1 MAETTGATN
10 AAASGGKML
19 KIKLVRSP
27 IGYTENQKLT
37 VKALGLRRM
46 NHVVEQPDNPA
57 IRGMIKTVG
66 HLLEVSE

>member
-1 MAETTGATN
+1 MAEVQEV
-10 AAASGGKML
+10 KML

-46 NHVVEQPDNPA
+46 NHVVERPDNPA

>member
-1 MAETTGATN
+1 MAEVKEV
-10 AAASGGKML
+10 KML

-37 VKALGLRRM
+37 VKALGLHRM
-46 NHVVEQPDNPA
+46 NHVVERPDNPA

>member
-1 MAETTGATN
+1 MAEQQH
-10 AAASGGKML
+10 AAKTIR
-19 KIKLVRSP
+19 IKLVRSP

-37 VKALGLRRM
+37 VKALGLHRM
-46 NHVVEQPDNPA
+46 NHVVERPDNPA

>member
-1 MAETTGATN
+1 MAETTTATN
-10 AAASGGKML
+10 TAAGDGKTL

-37 VKALGLRRM
+37 VKALGLHRM
-46 NHVVEQPDNPA
+46 NHVVERPDNPA